1 MQVSRHLLRALRC
14 SYSPSHKAAIHKS
27 LPKLAKIGGKTTEFT
42 MTIDYAKKQAP
53 ATPATKKNS
62 RKAKFALKQSNSPP
76 AWVWLFTG
84 LALGL
89 LIAFLYHLATLPTPG
104 VTIVEKSTP
113 QQPTAD
119 ASDTRF
125 DFYTLLPE
133 NEVIV
138 DRSSATQA
146 DETKYV
152 YFLQAGSFVKDSDAE
167 QRRAELG
174 LLGFEA
180 NIEKFSNKGTTWHRV
195 QMGPL
200 ASRSKLS
207 AARSQLIQ
215 EGIDTMVIK
224 RKVN

>member
-27 LPKLAKIGGKTTEFT
+27 LPQLAKIDAKTTELT

-53 ATPATKKNS
+53 KTPATKKNS
-62 RKAKFALKQSNSPP
+62 RQAKAAPKQSNSPP

-84 LALGL
+84 LVLGL

-104 VTIVEKSTP
+104 VSVVEKSVPKQT
-113 QQPTAD
+113 TAD

-146 DETKYV
+146 DETQYV
-152 YFLQAGSFVKDSDAE
+152 YYLQAGSFVKAGDAE

-180 NIEKFSNKGTTWHRV
+180 NIEKFSNKGNTWHRV
-195 QMGPL
+195 QMGPI
-200 ASRSKLS
+200 ANRSKLS